1 MSSSTYVHRDSDEYL
16 LKPDPFMRKS
26 HPKRWSILRTL
37 VYTALA
43 CVGCV
48 ELMVLVYFAQIQH
61 KAPTKPLLGELNRLI
76 PDFPVHPVLFRPDPL
91 AASDHRTDESIQ
103 ATRENWLSYMPRG
116 NGFIAV
122 NTTDRY
128 TLPPPMKVLG
138 RDVYSIAVFHQLHC
152 LYSIMAVYDDLA
164 TGKSS
169 GEDSMHSSRDSRQEQ
184 HSHGQ
189 SHVHDHNHVD
199 HCFQYL
205 RQSLLC
211 CGDTALEGQD
221 PRTDQPGT
229 DGTGA
234 VHLCKD
240 FDGLMAWADGRR
252 LVDNKHP

>member
-1 MSSSTYVHRDSDEYL
+1 MPSSTTYAHRDSDEYL
-16 LKPDPFMRKS
+16 LKPDPFIQKKG
-26 HPKRWSILRTL
+26 PKRCSIMRTL
-37 VYTALA
+37 LYTGLA

-48 ELMVLVYFAQIQH
+48 ELMVLVFFAQVH
-61 KAPTKPLLGELNRLI
+61 KVPTKPLLSELNGLVS
-76 PDFPVHPVLFRPDPL
+76 DFPVRPVLFRPDPL
-91 AASDHRTDESIQ
+91 AASDHKTEESMQ
-103 ATRENWLSYMPRG
+103 ATKENWLSYMPRG

-122 NTTDRY
+122 NHTERY

-138 RDVYSIAVFHQLHC
+138 QDTYSIAVFHQLHC
-152 LYSIMAVYDDLA
+152 LYSIMAVYDELA
-164 TGKSS
+164 AG
-169 GEDSMHSSRDSRQEQ
+169 GSSRDSMHDTRDSPHE
-184 HSHGQ
+184 HSDGQVHG
-189 SHVHDHNHVD
+189 HNHNHVD

-221 PRTDQPGT
+221 PRNDHPGT

-240 FDGLMAWADGRR
+240 FDGLMAWADSRR